1 MSNEAP
7 TDALRLV
14 PVEPTEAMVAD
25 GVKAAQRAEQTCVSW
40 PEMALFT
47 YRAMLAAA
55 PASPLPG
62 GGLPGRPV
70 HIVRVRGATLEEQK
84 DAVRRSETY
93 KRGDTVLAWVNE
105 GDLYANPFVRFE
117 ELPAAPT
124 GEK

>member
-1 MSNEAP
+1 MTQTP

-62 GGLPGRPV
+62 VGDWIDGTPEVPV
-70 HIVRVRGATLEEQK
+70 GSPTWCGWASYEI
-84 DAVRRSETY
+84 RRLRS
-93 KRGDTVLAWVNE
+93 
-105 GDLYANPFVRFE
+105 

-124 GEK
+124 GDA